1 MKIAGFN
8 NFLLMIGYQPQ
19 LKDIL
24 VTEIPQGKWNFLDAQ
39 NFIFVRGILAL
50 NNPKIIFL
58 NFLKQ

>member
-1 MKIAGFN
+1 
-8 NFLLMIGYQPQ
+8 MIGYQPQ

-24 VTEIPQGKWNFLDAQ
+24 VTEIPQGKWCFLDVQ
-39 NFIFVRGILAL
+39 NFILARGILAL

>member
-1 MKIAGFN
+1 
-8 NFLLMIGYQPQ
+8 MIGYQPQ